1 MTRPKTTPEEARRI
15 AGYAWQHLECNDC
28 GATAGAPWIEEGR
41 RRAEVARLMPFGGR
55 LRMP

>member
-1 MTRPKTTPEEARRI
+1 MTRPKTTPEEAREDRRPC
-15 AGYAWQHLECNDC
+15 WQHLECTDC
-28 GATAGAPWIEEGR
+28 GATAGVPRIEEGR